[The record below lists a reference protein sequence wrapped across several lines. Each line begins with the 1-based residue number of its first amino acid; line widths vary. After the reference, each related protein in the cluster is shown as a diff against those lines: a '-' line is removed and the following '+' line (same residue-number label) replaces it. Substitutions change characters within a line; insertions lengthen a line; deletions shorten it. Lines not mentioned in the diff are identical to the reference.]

1 MGKAWKIALAGEGGQ
16 GVQSVAM
23 ILTEAAALEG
33 KEILYIPN
41 FGVEQRGG
49 VSIAFVQI
57 GDEKIGAPKFKTGDI
72 VIALSGRAIRRMGV
86 HTGSETLF
94 IYDAGIE
101 DVEADLPK
109 NAKQLLAIPALRTAN
124 EELHPRVFNILIMGA
139 VIGATNVV
147 TLDNAK
153 KAIEKKLGYKFQDN
167 PELRDLNF
175 QAIEKGISLVKEM
188 GLN

>member
-57 GDEKIGAPKFKTGDI
+57 GDHKIGAPKFKTGDI
-72 VIALSGRAIRRMGV
+72 VIALSDRAVRRVGV
-86 HTGSETLF
+86 HTGPETLF

-101 DVEADLPK
+101 GVESDLPQ
-109 NAKQLLAIPALRTAN
+109 NAKQILAIPALETAN

-139 VIGATNVV
+139 VIGATHVV
-147 TLDNAK
+147 TMEKAK
-153 KAIEKKLGYKFQDN
+153 EAIEMKLGYKFEKN
-167 PELRDLNF
+167 PELRELNF
-175 QAIEKGISLVKEM
+175 KALEKGYQMVAGM
-188 GLN
+188 GVA

>member
-72 VIALSGRAIRRMGV
+72 VIALSDRAVRRVGV
-86 HTGSETLF
+86 HTGPETLF

-101 DVEADLPK
+101 GIEKELPD
-109 NAKQLLAIPALRTAN
+109 NAKKILAIPALKTAS

-147 TLDNAK
+147 KLEKARE
-153 KAIEKKLGYKFQDN
+153 AIEKKLGYKFQDN

-175 QAIEKGISLVKEM
+175 RAVEKGISLVKEM